1 MSELDV
7 LLRESLGRLAEPGDP
22 TGVAEAIRARVEAAS
37 SSGDGSPGGGSPE
50 DGGSSAPVTRG
61 GGSGAAGA
69 EGTAAG
75 GRGAGS
81 GFWGG
86 WAPFGILIGLS
97 VAGGA
102 ALAVATQQAADGG
115 ATPLAPLSLAASKGI
130 PASAC
135 PGGDAVTT
143 LDPGARLLALS
154 QSEDGAYL
162 SVRDPHALG
171 TVVWVAAGVA
181 TVDAGQ
187 DPDALPVSGCYEAG
201 EVAPIVTQGPAEPE
215 PAPQPAPQPGPQPGP
230 RPAPGGGGTTPPPVP
245 TDSQKPTIQVGTW
258 SEGYTCTVDVG
269 YGPASASISITVG
282 DNVGVTSVTASSP
295 TPGVTLSGPSGS
307 GATRTFTVSRSGNTD
322 ATIQVT
328 FTVKDAAGNTVT
340 GSAPG
345 LDSLGGGSCL
355 I

>member
-22 TGVAEAIRARVEAAS
+22 TGVADAIRLRVDSA
-37 SSGDGSPGGGSPE
+37 GSPGGGSM
-50 DGGSSAPVTRG
+50 GGGGAGTPVTRG
-61 GGSGAAGA
+61 GSSGAAGA

-75 GRGAGS
+75 GGGAGS

-115 ATPLAPLSLAASKGI
+115 ATPLAPLSLAASNGI

-135 PGGDAVTT
+135 PGGHAVTA

-154 QSEDGAYL
+154 QSEDGAYF

-171 TVVWVAAGVA
+171 TVVWVAKGVA
-181 TVDAGQ
+181 VVDLGQ

-201 EVAPIVTQGPAEPE
+201 EVVPIVTQGPAEPE
-215 PAPQPAPQPGPQPGP
+215 TAPQPEPQPGP
-230 RPAPGGGGTTPPPVP
+230 RPAPGGGGSTPPPVT
-245 TDSQKPTIQVGTW
+245 TDSVKPTIQVGNW
-258 SEGYTCTVDVG
+258 SESYTCTVDVG

-295 TPGVTLSGPSGS
+295 TPGVSLSGPSGS